1 MVHLSR
7 FSNIKCGISMHPSHP
22 SLIPIVGENESEVL
36 SQIVAPQMFM
46 NEAGVSASLS
56 PGGLADQILGNKL
69 VIEEFPDM
77 AHGWTVGGDLS
88 DPNIARDV
96 ERAKKLALDFL
107 NRYL

>member
-1 MVHLSR
+1 MQQDSIGV
-7 FSNIKCGISMHPSHP
+7 
-22 SLIPIVGENESEVL
+22 EVFWHHFPL
-36 SQIVAPQMFM
+36 
-46 NEAGVSASLS
+46 
-56 PGGLADQILGNKL
+56 DQKL

>member
-1 MVHLSR
+1 MVYLSR
-7 FSNIKCGISMHPSHP
+7 FSNIRCGISMHPSHAN
-22 SLIPIVGENESEVL
+22 LIPIVGGDESEVL
-36 SQIVAPQMFM
+36 SKIVAPQMFM
-46 NEAGVSASLS
+46 NEAGVSESLM
-56 PGGLADQILGNKL
+56 PGGISQQILGDKL

-107 NRYL
+107 NKYL